1 MTPVKP
7 CASAARHHRFKGV
20 ATMSTHLTTGQ
31 KALIEAALRGRDKEL
46 RARLQGQQQ
55 GQTRAEHAR
64 AMLEQDGDDAPQ
76 RQPEREIDF
85 ALTEMESAELGQIA
99 RALQRLA
106 GPDFG
111 LCEDC
116 GVQIPFDRLTLEPHA
131 MRCVACETA
140 RERHPRA

>member
-1 MTPVKP
+1 
-7 CASAARHHRFKGV
+7 
-20 ATMSTHLTTGQ
+20 MSTHLTTGQ
-31 KALIEAALRGRDKEL
+31 KAMIEAALRGRDKEL
-46 RARLQGQQQ
+46 RARLQVQQQ

-64 AMLEQDGDDAPQ
+64 QMLEQDGDDAPQ

-116 GVQIPFDRLTLEPHA
+116 GVQIPFDRLTLEPQA
-131 MRCVACETA
+131 MHCVACETV
-140 RERHPRA
+140 RERASRG